1 MNRVQLQH
9 ASRRTPAPHP
19 VPRGASLSPFQL
31 PAFAGKVYVQ
41 RRIGPLVSAVM
52 RQTTI
57 DAVGGAL
64 LAIAGASM
72 VVEAV
77 PTYLR
82 VIPRSPWILYVY
94 LPIGSVLI
102 IIGAVL
108 LVRAQRRYEIE
119 RGRERGPKPPTD
131 PSR

>member
-1 MNRVQLQH
+1 
-9 ASRRTPAPHP
+9 
-19 VPRGASLSPFQL
+19 
-31 PAFAGKVYVQ
+31 
-41 RRIGPLVSAVM
+41 M

-82 VIPRSPWILYVY
+82 VIPRSTWILYVY

-119 RGRERGPKPPTD
+119 RARERGPKPPTD